1 MNDGKKGSSEELL
14 QMTCALIMSNLS
26 NDVLSN
32 QKKVEEG
39 NSEEHRHAPATT
51 VSNRKKLAPHLT
63 RHDAVQLNAVH
74 SKLLQLISSL

>member
-1 MNDGKKGSSEELL
+1 MNDGKKGSSEESL

-51 VSNRKKLAPHLT
+51 VSNRKKT
-63 RHDAVQLNAVH
+63 RATPYTT
-74 SKLLQLISSL
+74 